1 MRNIKVFRGFYTFE
15 DTYRGHLRLSVCSHG
30 EYDENYF
37 MGYLTVLSE
46 NLTVENMTP
55 NELYDQLVNNGGI
68 ILDRFRY
75 IHLVV
80 CNSATCEKD
89 RDSPYSFE
97 ESFASEF
104 SKLCSNSIV
113 IGYVGAVKVRHNY
126 FNPQTLSYEHDK
138 DIQRNEEVF
147 RIGHICQL
155 HFSELSLNQNARAAF
170 RAEKEAYSR
179 TMTVDP
185 ITPKPFLKPKEPGKP
200 ISNRSSSRMERH
212 TSVWFKNGKRIH
224 AEMLVL

>member
-1 MRNIKVFRGFYTFE
+1 M
-15 DTYRGHLRLSVCSHG
+15 
-30 EYDENYF
+30 
-37 MGYLTVLSE
+37 
-46 NLTVENMTP
+46 
-55 NELYDQLVNNGGI
+55 
-68 ILDRFRY
+68 
-75 IHLVV
+75 
-80 CNSATCEKD
+80 
-89 RDSPYSFE
+89 
-97 ESFASEF
+97 
-104 SKLCSNSIV
+104 

-126 FNPQTLSYEHDK
+126 FNSQTLSYEHDK

-147 RIGHICQL
+147 RISHICQL

-185 ITPKPFLKPKEPGKP
+185 ITPKPFLNPTEPGKP
-200 ISNRSSSRMERH
+200 ISNRSSSRLGRH